1 MWPQIATRKQLIVAG
16 RGDHGVDQSQQ
27 LVFKI
32 VNRHLTQPHFP
43 GLPAKNSGSGTA
55 IRLIAALWRQASRIL
70 DVLFRVGHRVD
81 DLILYPVV
89 MRR

>member
-1 MWPQIATRKQLIVAG
+1 MASISPNNLC
-16 RGDHGVDQSQQ
+16 S
-27 LVFKI
+27 KI
-32 VNRHLTQPHFP
+32 VNRHLTQPHFRVA
-43 GLPAKNSGSGTA
+43 GKNSGSGTA